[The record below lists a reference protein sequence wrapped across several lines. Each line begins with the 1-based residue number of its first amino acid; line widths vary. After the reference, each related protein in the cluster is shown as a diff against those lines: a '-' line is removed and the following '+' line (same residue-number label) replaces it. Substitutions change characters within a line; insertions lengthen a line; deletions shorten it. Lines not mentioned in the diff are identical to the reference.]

1 MSPLRTVLAGAVLL
15 IAIAGCAGSSG
26 VSGSPAPSAHV
37 QSGITGIVTSG
48 PVCPVERVPPDPS
61 CAPRPVGGATLIV
74 RDGTGHEV
82 ARATSEADGRFLIP
96 VAPGTYVVE
105 PQPVTGL
112 MGTAPPQD
120 VTVDPGSLATIEVSY
135 DTGIR

>member
-1 MSPLRTVLAGAVLL
+1 MARLRTLLAGAVLL
-15 IAIAGCAGSSG
+15 VAVIGCAGSSG
-26 VSGSPAPSAHV
+26 ASGSPVPSAHN
-37 QSGITGIVTSG
+37 QGGIAGTVTSG

-61 CAPRPVGGATLIV
+61 CAPRPVAGATLIV
-74 RDGTGHEV
+74 RDGTGREV
-82 ARATSEADGRFLIP
+82 ARAVTAADGRFLIP

-112 MGTAPPQD
+112 MGTGPSQD
-120 VTVDPGSLATIEVSY
+120 VTIAAGATATIEVSY